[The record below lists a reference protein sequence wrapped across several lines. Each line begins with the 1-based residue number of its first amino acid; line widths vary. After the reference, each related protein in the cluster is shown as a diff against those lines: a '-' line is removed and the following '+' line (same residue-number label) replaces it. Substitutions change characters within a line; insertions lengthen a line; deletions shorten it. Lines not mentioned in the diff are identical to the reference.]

1 MPTRRPTRRQTLA
14 LGLGGIALSSPFIG
28 GRKAMAESTPDTV
41 VYVSNAGSKEVH
53 VLAMNRQS
61 GELDVIEK
69 TAVPGTDK
77 PSPTSMPLA
86 VTPDHRFLYAA
97 LRSEPYSVAS
107 FAIDRETGRLK
118 HLSVAP
124 LADSMAYIVTDR
136 TGRYLLSASYPGSKL
151 AINPIA
157 ANGQVDGK
165 TTQVI
170 PTQPKAHCIVVD
182 PSNKYC
188 YATSLGGDIIMQW
201 KFDPA
206 TGTLSPN
213 TPDSIA
219 TKAGNGPRHLAFHP
233 KRRLLYLITETTAR
247 IAGYTIDPA
256 TGTLK
261 DIEIVDTL
269 PADFKEQPA
278 AADLHVSPDGRFLY
292 GSERKSS
299 TLAGFR
305 IDDTTRQIV
314 SDRPL
319 PDREDPARL
328 RHRPTGP
335 LSALGRVGFKRDDGS
350 RDRSAIR
357 RAVGCEAT
365 PDGRNA
371 KLGRDR
377 RSAVAPFHAQG

>member
-1 MPTRRPTRRQTLA
+1 
-14 LGLGGIALSSPFIG
+14 
-28 GRKAMAESTPDTV
+28 MANATPDTV

-53 VLAMNRQS
+53 AFAMNRQN
-61 GELDVIEK
+61 GELGVIEK
-69 TAVPGTDK
+69 AAVPGTDK

-86 VTPDHRFLYAA
+86 VAPDHRFLYAA

-151 AINPIA
+151 AINPID
-157 ANGQVDGK
+157 ANGRVDGK

-233 KRRLLYLITETTAR
+233 NRRFLYLLTETTAR

-256 TGTLK
+256 TGTLT

-305 IDDTTRQIV
+305 INDA
-314 SDRPL
+314 S
-319 PDREDPARL
+319 
-328 RHRPTGP
+328 GK
-335 LSALGRVGFKRDDGS
+335 LSAIGRFPTEKTPRGFAIDPRGHFLLSVGLDS
-350 RDRSAIR
+350 NAMTVHAIDPQTG
-357 RAVGCEAT
+357 A
-365 PDGRNA
+365 
-371 KLGRDR
+371 L
-377 RSAVAPFHAQG
+377 SAVRQYPMGEMPNWVEIVDLR